1 MENNTNQ
8 KQEIENSKMLIML
21 KQKVILI
28 SILLIVLGFF
38 WVGVSIWKIIIEND
52 IYLGGKKRVSD
63 TFYWGENHEI
73 EVQWKWLR
81 TGVKNQEEIITIEE
95 NKILNRT
102 TETHKKVDQRLCF
115 ISGVIKNKSDKKLQ
129 IHSITMIL
137 QPTDQINLY
146 EISNS
151 LDLMIDPNMQK
162 EFEINEY
169 IETSYLSNF
178 NKMSALLSFDF
189 IEEK

>member
-115 ISGVIKNKSDKKLQ
+115 ISGVIKNKLDKKLQ